1 MHFFAQ
7 CFPLLLGAPAEAAA
21 VSQEGF
27 RAFIGTF
34 RAKAI
39 ENGVRPEVYD
49 TATRDLTADFSLPDL
64 DIPERA
70 GKQPS
75 QPEFVRTP
83 EQYLNAK
90 YMADLAGQGRKFHAA
105 HKETLAAIEK
115 AYGIDPYIVLAVW
128 GRETAFG
135 TSNNS
140 THNALR
146 VLATLSY
153 AGNRKDLFQKNFIY
167 AIRMVQDGVIAPMD
181 MKSSWAGAMGLAQF
195 MPEDYYLY
203 AVDLDGDGK
212 KDIWHSVPDALASLA
227 NNLAHIG
234 WDRTQPWGIEVR
246 APKTIDCSLGYL
258 DIRRTVGEWAAM
270 GIAPLQG
277 DAFPPRAASWQ
288 ASLLQPA
295 GVYGPAFLTFQNF
308 QAIREYNKSDLY
320 ALFVGDLADRIR
332 GGGGFER
339 KWDAAMQIPTADVEY
354 MQRQLTALGL
364 YSDTIDGK
372 AGGRTRGAAGA
383 YQKRAGIAANLLA
396 DQGTH
401 RPSEGA
407 RAKRAGTLAR
417 GSCTAL
423 WEGISWAK
431 PAPANCVKCRLSQP
445 LGLPVHPHVRRRRV
459 PSQSNAGIVEE
470 VERIAFYLLPPDPL
484 SCTNEGCANH
494 VDQLPV
500 GTVGA

>member
-1 MHFFAQ
+1 MDSRLRGNDGRWLQTRRLSVNMPVHLAFLCALFS
-7 CFPLLLGAPAEAAA
+7 LLLSGLPAEAAA
-21 VSQEGF
+21 PSQEGF

-49 TATRDLTADFSLPDL
+49 TATRDLTADFSLPDI

-70 GKQPS
+70 GKKPS

-90 YMADLAGQGRKFHAA
+90 YMADLAGQGRKFQAA

-135 TSNNS
+135 TSNDS

-153 AGNRKDLFQKNFIY
+153 AGNRKELFQKNFIY
-167 AIRMVQDGVIAPMD
+167 AIRMVQDGLIAPKD

-227 NNLAHIG
+227 NNLAHIS

-258 DIRRTVGEWAAM
+258 DIRKTVGEWAAM
-270 GIAPLQG
+270 GIAPLKG
-277 DAFPPRAASWQ
+277 DAFPPQAASWQ

-354 MQRQLTALGL
+354 MQKQLTARGL

-383 YQKRAGIAANLLA
+383 YQKRAGMPQTCWPPKELIAHLKA
-396 DQGTH
+396 QE
-401 RPSEGA
+401 RS
-407 RAKRAGTLAR
+407 
-417 GSCTAL
+417 
-423 WEGISWAK
+423 
-431 PAPANCVKCRLSQP
+431 APAR
-445 LGLPVHPHVRRRRV
+445 
-459 PSQSNAGIVEE
+459 
-470 VERIAFYLLPPDPL
+470 
-484 SCTNEGCANH
+484 
-494 VDQLPV
+494 
-500 GTVGA
+500 